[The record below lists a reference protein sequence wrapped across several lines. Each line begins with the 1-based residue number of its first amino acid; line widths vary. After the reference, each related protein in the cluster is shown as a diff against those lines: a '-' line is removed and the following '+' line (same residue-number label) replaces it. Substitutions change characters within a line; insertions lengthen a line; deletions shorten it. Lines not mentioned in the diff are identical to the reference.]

1 MGNKSV
7 AYLYSAVYPKNAAR
21 RTRDVKSLIRLIM
34 NKNQLN
40 IYIFFIAIFRIFP
53 AGKSPFFQT
62 LEDQTGLLDDP
73 GSHLIDTSVQAL
85 ASPSRSS
92 PHSQG
97 SESSERFSRKV
108 FVGGLPPDIDEGV
121 CIVCRC
127 ACGAKR
133 VDNGRPVRS
142 GRYLKYLKFVF
153 MMSVADEITASFRR
167 FGQLVVD
174 WPHKAESKSYFPPK
188 GYAFLL
194 FQVFKKKFFFCF

>member
-1 MGNKSV
+1 M
-7 AYLYSAVYPKNAAR
+7 
-21 RTRDVKSLIRLIM
+21 
-34 NKNQLN
+34 
-40 IYIFFIAIFRIFP
+40 

-73 GSHLIDTSVQAL
+73 GSHLIDSSVQAL
-85 ASPSRSS
+85 TSPSRSS

-108 FVGGLPPDIDEGV
+108 FVGGLPPDIDEGSFPSIMNAIFFSLRLT
-121 CIVCRC
+121 CTFY
-127 ACGAKR
+127 
-133 VDNGRPVRS
+133 PVF
-142 GRYLKYLKFVF
+142 L
-153 MMSVADEITASFRR
+153 DEITASFRR

-194 FQVFKKKFFFCF
+194 FQVFCRYFRIRIELNVYNPFSFTKKI